1 MSGYHKNPDSS
12 LLYDNITGDVVG
24 YLDADGGV
32 QLYAFT
38 AKDNAFSIAQ
48 SFAEGAVMPKVAGKG
63 IKVDPDA
70 PTYGWRDMISSIK
83 TRTGGATIPA
93 YSAYRGSLYSF
104 AFDSANAVQEVFN
117 EYHIMHDYVP
127 ASDLYI
133 HTHWSTNVT
142 ATGICNWLF
151 ELDYAKGYDQSV
163 FEGTVGSAGNVII
176 PAVSV
181 TGSTA
186 FMHRIT
192 EVQCSTPG
200 GLLTSAVNV
209 SVAAGS
215 AALTSASALFVN
227 SDIGRTVQIAG
238 AGAAGV
244 VHNTTIIAVASTTA
258 CTLGNAAVTT
268 VTAQPAFSHR
278 ILDSNLIEP
287 DGLILARTWR
297 DASRTADTLN
307 QTPFLHFVDMH
318 YQSTNM
324 ATKQRNG
331 PNFWA

>member
-1 MSGYHKNPDSS
+1 MSSYHQKPNDPM
-12 LLYDNITGDVVG
+12 LYDNVTGDVVG
-24 YLDADGGV
+24 QRDPDGSDRLFVYSNGPN
-32 QLYAFT
+32 T
-38 AKDNAFSIAQ
+38 FS
-48 SFAEGAVMPKVAGKG
+48 AEQRFDEGIVLPKTSGKG
-63 IKVDPDA
+63 IKIDDA
-70 PTYGWRDMISSIK
+70 FGWHDMISAIK

-93 YSAYRGSLYSF
+93 YSAYRGGLYSF
-104 AFDSANAVQEVFN
+104 AFDSAGAVQEVFN

-151 ELDYAKGYDQSV
+151 ELDYAKGYDQSI

-192 EVQCSTPG
+192 EVKCSTPG
-200 GLLTSAVNV
+200 GLVTSAVNV

-215 AALTSASALFVN
+215 AALTSASALFAS

-258 CTLGNAAVTT
+258 CTLGNAAVTA

-318 YQSTNM
+318 YQSTNA

-331 PNFWA
+331 PDFWA